1 MGAPLP
7 DLVELAA
14 SAMQRALTMD
24 PVIGGDRALFLGL
37 TVTDGKVRPGL
48 QLLEGETLEAA
59 VGQGRL
65 LLVLSETE
73 RTALV
78 YLALLRQGGDE
89 AVGLQ
94 IDTRTSDDPRIH
106 SFGVPL
112 AVKGGTPVP
121 TGEMWALNDAAQD
134 LLEPPN

>member
-1 MGAPLP
+1 MTDRLP
-7 DLVELAA
+7 DLVSMAA

-24 PVIGGDRALFLGL
+24 PVMGGDRALLLGL
-37 TVTDGKVRPGL
+37 TLQDGTLKPGL
-48 QLLEGETLEAA
+48 QLLEGDSLEAA

-78 YLALLRQGGDE
+78 YLALLRQQGDE

-94 IDTRTSDDPRIH
+94 IDCRQAGDPRIY

-112 AVKGGTPVP
+112 AVQDGTPKP
-121 TGEMWALNDAAQD
+121 SGDLWALNDAAEA
-134 LLEPPN
+134 LLA